1 MDKLRVGMI
10 GAGKFAARHLEILDQ
25 ADADAVVVGHLSG
38 HVASAEAAAGRFGGA
53 AYGDLDAFLAEARPD
68 AVIVTVPPDA
78 HGAYEEALIA
88 ARIPFL
94 VEKPVGLDIGMIE
107 HLAEKIDKAGL
118 PVAVGFNWR
127 ASDHMPALR
136 QALLL
141 HPPRM
146 VMGRW
151 HGGVPPSPWWRIEAR
166 SGGQFAEQAIH
177 VVDLAVALLGDGE
190 LVGAVGN
197 RAPLPDYPDGDIA
210 GAAGALVQ
218 FGNGVAGVF
227 TTTCLLPEMG
237 GSDLTIICDH
247 ARITVTQRGFTL
259 ETPQGTTTTP
269 SEPPN
274 AYLRQDR
281 AFFAAVRGDGSGLCC
296 SYAEALPSH
305 RISLGIRDATQ
316 AASAAG

>member
-1 MDKLRVGMI
+1 MAEALRLGMI
-10 GAGKFAARHLEILDQ
+10 GAGKFAARHLEILNE
-25 ADADAVVVGHLSG
+25 ADPGAVVVGYLSG
-38 HVASAEAAAGRFGGA
+38 HVASAEAAAQQFGGT
-53 AYGDLDAFLAEARPD
+53 AYGDLDTFLAEARPD
-68 AVIVTVPPDA
+68 AVILTVPPDA
-78 HGAYEEALIA
+78 HGAYEEALIV

-107 HLAEKIDKAGL
+107 HLAGRIDKAGL
-118 PVAVGFNWR
+118 TAAVGFNWR

-136 QALLL
+136 EALGV
-141 HPPRM
+141 HTPRM

-151 HGGVPPSPWWRIEAR
+151 HGGVPPSPWWRIEAK

-177 VVDLAVALLGDGE
+177 VVDLAVALLGEGE

-197 RAPLPDYPDGDIA
+197 RSPLPDYPDGDIA
-210 GAAGALVQ
+210 GAAAALVQ
-218 FGNGVAGVF
+218 FQSGVAGVF

-237 GSDLTIICDH
+237 GSDLTIICDN
-247 ARITVTQRGFTL
+247 ARIVVTQRGFTL
-259 ETPQGTTTTP
+259 ETPEGTTTTA

-281 AFFAAVRGDGSGLCC
+281 AFFTAVRGDGAGLCC

-305 RISLGIRDATQ
+305 RIALGIRDATRQ
-316 AASAAG
+316 